1 MDTPYGHV
9 ISENLELIKSITEP
23 ELSNFSLE
31 ELENGRRLA
40 EYIETTTLVDGV
52 I

>member
-1 MDTPYGHV
+1 ME
-9 ISENLELIKSITEP
+9 ILENKTVKEKAY
-23 ELSNFSLE
+23 LE

>member
-1 MDTPYGHV
+1 M
-9 ISENLELIKSITEP
+9 IFSENMEIIKGITDP
-23 ELSNFSLE
+23 ELSDFYLK
-31 ELENGRRLA
+31 ELEDGRRLA